1 MIDFDTALALILN
14 EAGPLPCETV
24 ALDAA
29 ADRVLAADLRA
40 RGDAPRAAV
49 SAMDGYAVRDADL
62 ATLPA
67 RLPIAAVA
75 FAGRADVPVL
85 PPASCARVFTGG
97 PVPHGAD
104 RIVVQE
110 IVSRDG
116 DLAEFEIPPGPATHI
131 RAAGSDFRSGDTLL
145 PAGTVLGFRAM
156 VAAAAADVAH
166 LSVVRRP
173 RVVILGTGDEL
184 AEPGQ
189 ALETPGSIPESVSF
203 GVASLAR
210 QCGAEVIARRRL
222 TDTPEMLETAARL
235 ALGEADLVVV
245 TGGASVGEKDYARSM
260 FASSGLELIF
270 SKVAIKPGKPVWFG
284 RASGALVL
292 GLPGNPTSA
301 MVTARLFL
309 APLIAGLTGRDPS
322 ALLNWRNMTLT
333 APLKSCGDRETF
345 ERGRLVGD
353 GVAGLAVQDSATQMA
368 LATAEVL
375 IRRRAGAPA
384 LSSGDSVLVLDF

>member
-1 MIDFDTALALILN
+1 MIDFDTALALILT
-14 EAGPLPCETV
+14 EARPLPSEAV

-62 ATLPA
+62 AALPA

-75 FAGRADVPVL
+75 FAGRADVPIL

-110 IVSRDG
+110 IVGRDG
-116 DLAEFEIPPGPATHI
+116 DMALFEVTPGPANHI

-145 PAGTVLGFRAM
+145 AAGSVLGFRAM

-173 RVVILGTGDEL
+173 RIVILGTGDEL

-203 GVASLAR
+203 GVAALAR
-210 QCGAEVIARRRL
+210 QCGGEVVDRRRL
-222 TDTPEMLETAARL
+222 TDTPELLEAAARC
-235 ALGEADLVVV
+235 ALDEADLVVV

-260 FASSGLELIF
+260 FAPFGLELIF

-284 RASGALVL
+284 RAGEKLVL

-301 MVTARLFL
+301 LVTARLFL
-309 APLIAGLTGRDPS
+309 APLVAGLAGRDPA
-322 ALLNWRNMTLT
+322 ALLNWRMMNLI
-333 APLKSCGDRETF
+333 APLKACGDRETF

-353 GVAGLAVQDSATQMA
+353 GVTGLAVQDSATQMA
-368 LATAEVL
+368 LATADVL
-375 IRRRAGAPA
+375 IRRRAGAAA
-384 LSSGDSVLVLDF
+384 LNAGDNALVLDF

>member
-1 MIDFDTALALILN
+1 VIDFDTALALILN
-14 EAGPLPCETV
+14 EARPLPCETV

-62 ATLPA
+62 ATLPT

-104 RIVVQE
+104 RVVVQE
-110 IVSRDG
+110 IVGRDG
-116 DLAEFEIPPGPATHI
+116 DLALFEVPPGPATHI
-131 RAAGSDFRSGDTLL
+131 RAAGSDFRAGDTLL
-145 PAGTVLGFRAM
+145 PAGTLLGFRAM
-156 VAAAAADVAH
+156 VAAAAADVAD

-173 RVVILGTGDEL
+173 RIVILGTGDEL

-203 GVASLAR
+203 GVAALVR
-210 QCGAEVIARRRL
+210 QCGGEVVERRRL
-222 TDTPEMLETAARL
+222 TDTPVTLEAAARL
-235 ALGEADLVVV
+235 ALSEADLVVV

-260 FASSGLELIF
+260 FAPFGLELIF

-284 RASGALVL
+284 RADGTLIL

-301 MVTARLFL
+301 LVTARLFM
-309 APLIAGLTGRDPS
+309 APLVAGLTGRDPA
-322 ALLNWRNMTLT
+322 ALLGWRDMTLT
-333 APLKSCGDRETF
+333 APLTSCGDRETF
-345 ERGRLVGD
+345 ERGHLVGG

-368 LATAEVL
+368 LATADVL
-375 IRRRAGAPA
+375 IRRRAGTAA
-384 LSSGDSVLVLDF
+384 LNAGDNALVLDF

>member
-14 EAGPLPCETV
+14 EARALPSEMV

-29 ADRVLAADLRA
+29 ADRVLAVDLEA

-49 SAMDGYAVRDADL
+49 SAMDGYAVRDAEL
-62 ATLPA
+62 ASLPA

-75 FAGRADVPVL
+75 FAGRADVPNL

-110 IVSRDG
+110 IVGRDG
-116 DLAEFEIPPGPATHI
+116 DLALFEVTPGPGNNI
-131 RAAGSDFRSGDTLL
+131 RAAGSDFRTGDTLL

-156 VAAAAADVAH
+156 VAAAAADVAN

-173 RVVILGTGDEL
+173 RIVILGTGDEL

-203 GVASLAR
+203 GVAALAR
-210 QCGAEVIARRRL
+210 QSGGEVIDRRRL
-222 TDTPEMLETAARL
+222 TDTPELLEAAARR
-235 ALGEADLVVV
+235 ALDEADLVVV

-260 FASSGLELIF
+260 FAPFGLELIF

-284 RASGALVL
+284 RAGGALIL

-301 MVTARLFL
+301 LVTARLFM
-309 APLIAGLTGRDPS
+309 APLVAGLAGRDPA
-322 ALLNWRNMTLT
+322 ALLSWRDMTLS
-333 APLKSCGDRETF
+333 APLKACGDRETF
-345 ERGRLVGD
+345 ERGRLVGG

-368 LATAEVL
+368 LATADVL
-375 IRRRAGAPA
+375 IRRRAGAAA
-384 LSSGDSVLVLDF
+384 LSAGDSALVLDF

>member
-1 MIDFDTALALILN
+1 MIDFDSALALVLN
-14 EAGPLPCETV
+14 EARPLPCESV

-29 ADRVLAADLRA
+29 ADRVLTADLRA

-67 RLPIAAVA
+67 RLPIATVA

-85 PPASCARVFTGG
+85 PPGTCARVFTGG

-104 RIVVQE
+104 RILVQE
-110 IVSRDG
+110 IVGRDG
-116 DLAEFEIPPGPATHI
+116 DVALFEVPPGPGNHI

-156 VAAAAADVAH
+156 VAAAAADVAN

-203 GVASLAR
+203 GVAGLAR
-210 QCGAEVIARRRL
+210 QFGAEVIARRRL
-222 TDTPEMLETAARL
+222 TDTPETLEAAARL
-235 ALGEADLVVV
+235 ALAEADLVVV

-260 FASSGLELIF
+260 FAPLGLELIF

-284 RASGALVL
+284 RVGGVLVL

-309 APLIAGLTGRDPS
+309 APLIAGLSGRDPA
-322 ALLNWRNMTLT
+322 ALLNWRNMILT
-333 APLKSCGDRETF
+333 APLKPCGDRETF
-345 ERGRLVGD
+345 ERGRLVDG
-353 GVAGLAVQDSATQMA
+353 GVAGLDVQDSATQKA
-368 LATAEVL
+368 LAIADVL
-375 IRRRAGAPA
+375 IRRRPGAPG
-384 LSSGDSVLVLDF
+384 LSPGDVAAVLDF